1 MELATSRD
9 GTRIAYERRGSGPA
23 LILVDGALGHR
34 AFTPLGAAL
43 ADLLQD
49 SATVYTYD
57 RRGRG
62 DSGDSAPYAVER
74 EVEDLDAL
82 VRAAG
87 GRARLFGLSS
97 GAVLAL
103 EAAAHGLAV
112 EALAL
117 YEPPFIVDASRPP
130 LPPDYA
136 VRVGALAAQ
145 GRRAE
150 AVEYFMTAAV
160 GLPSEFLAP
169 MREDPSFAQMEQVA
183 HTLAYD
189 AAVMGG
195 TMSGVPLPPHRW
207 AAVRAPVL
215 VADGGKS
222 EHFFADAA
230 DALAAVLHDVR
241 RATLEGQGHDVDPR
255 VLAPVLRDFFGR

>member
-1 MELATSRD
+1 MDVAISRD
-9 GTRIAYERRGSGPA
+9 GTRIAYDRRGSGPA

-34 AFTPLGAAL
+34 AFNPHGAAL
-43 ADLLQD
+43 AGLLQD
-49 SATVYTYD
+49 AFTVYTYD

-62 DSGDSAPYAVER
+62 DSGDTAPYAVER
-74 EVEDLDAL
+74 EIEDLEAL
-82 VRAAG
+82 IRDAG
-87 GRARLFGLSS
+87 GRAHLFGMSS

-103 EAAAHGLAV
+103 DAAAHGLAV

-117 YEPPFIVDASRPP
+117 YEPPFIVDGSRPP

-136 VRVGALAAQ
+136 VRVGALAAE

-150 AVEYFMTAAV
+150 AVEYFMTAAL
-160 GLPSEFLAP
+160 GLPAELLGG
-169 MREDPSFAQMEQVA
+169 MREDPSFARMEKVA

-189 AAVMGG
+189 AAVIGG

-207 AAVRAPVL
+207 ASVTAPVL

-222 EHFFADAA
+222 EHTFADGA
-230 DALAAVLHDVR
+230 DALAAVLRDVR
-241 RATLEGQGHDVDPR
+241 RATLDGQTHDVDPE
-255 VLAPVLRDFFGR
+255 VLAPVLRDFFAH

>member
-9 GTRIAYERRGSGPA
+9 GTRIAYDRRGSGPA
-23 LILVDGALGHR
+23 LILVDGARGHR
-34 AFTPLGAAL
+34 AFNPHGAAL

-49 SATVYTYD
+49 AFTVHTYD

-62 DSGDSAPYAVER
+62 DSGDTAPYAVER
-74 EVEDLDAL
+74 EIEDLEAL
-82 VRAAG
+82 IRAAG
-87 GRARLFGLSS
+87 GRAHLFGMSS

-103 EAAAHGLAV
+103 DAAAHGLAV
-112 EALAL
+112 ESLVL
-117 YEPPFIVDASRPP
+117 YEPPFIVDGSRPP

-136 VRVGALAAQ
+136 VRVGALAAD

-160 GLPSEFLAP
+160 GLPAELLGG
-169 MREDPSFAQMEQVA
+169 MREDPSFARMEQVA

-207 AAVRAPVL
+207 ASVTAPVL

-222 EHFFADAA
+222 EHTFADGA
-230 DALAAVLHDVR
+230 DALAAVLRDVQR
-241 RATLEGQGHDVDPR
+241 TTLDGQTHDVDPE
-255 VLAPVLRDFFGR
+255 VLAPVLRDFFAH